1 MALVL
6 THADP
11 EQNMDRFYSI
21 ELTTSLFGEA
31 GIERVWGRR
40 GTFGCRRLDWFES
53 MEEARNA
60 YANLIN
66 QKLKRGYLRTH
77 RR

>member
-6 THADP
+6 THVDP
-11 EQNMDRFYSI
+11 KKNMDRFYSI
-21 ELTTSLFGEA
+21 DLTTSLFGEA

-53 MEEARNA
+53 PEEAQSA
-60 YANLIN
+60 YIDLIN
-66 QKLKRGYLRTH
+66 QKFKRGYLRAH
-77 RR
+77 RH